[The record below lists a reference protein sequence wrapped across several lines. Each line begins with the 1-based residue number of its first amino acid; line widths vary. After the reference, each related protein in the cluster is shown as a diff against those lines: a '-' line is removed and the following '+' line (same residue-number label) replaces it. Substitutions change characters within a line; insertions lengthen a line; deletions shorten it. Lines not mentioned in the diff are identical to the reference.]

1 MRAITA
7 KNRPSSAANDL
18 KGLELGLD
26 AVHLSL
32 IRSFTSY
39 RRNACNTSPT
49 KTQCMSLFS
58 LFSLR
63 IVLGE
68 RLRDD
73 GSQGADAG
81 FRAVEWYGDPDTA
94 DRVGDPSHK
103 TGAWRQEKRRL
114 PITRPRRNKNSQHL
128 LIRDFHLLPCKIC
141 TLCPGKTFFNSNLYR
156 LIESLIYLE
165 SIVSLLPS
173 F

>member
-1 MRAITA
+1 MHAQSGDRPTSGIEFRDRDLAIGG
-7 KNRPSSAANDL
+7 DL
-18 KGLELGLD
+18 SEG
-26 AVHLSL
+26 S
-32 IRSFTSY
+32 T
-39 RRNACNTSPT
+39 
-49 KTQCMSLFS
+49 
-58 LFSLR
+58 LR
-63 IVLGE
+63 VVLGE